1 MGSMAAMSRAFWQD
15 RSVFVTGHT
24 GFKGGWLLT
33 WLIEMGARVTGYALV
48 PDTSPSYFELCGLNR
63 KMTSITGDIRDQS
76 ALERAITTCAPEV
89 IFHLAAQSLVRRSYR
104 EPVSTFAVNVMG
116 TVNLLEAARKTDSVR
131 AIIVAT
137 SDKCYENR
145 GSLWGY
151 REDDPL
157 GGRDPYSASKA
168 CAELVAGAYGRSFFE
183 APGRSIACATV
194 RAGNVIGGGDWACDR
209 LVPDTIRALDRGN
222 SLLLRNPDAIR
233 PWQHVMEPVGGYLA
247 LAERLCLEGARWSG
261 PWNFGPAEDQAVTT
275 AALVD
280 QIFREWGGGKWRDA
294 GDAAAPHEAKSL
306 RLDCSK
312 ARQVLGW
319 RPHLTMDQT
328 IGLTIDWYR
337 SALRGERGDMY
348 ARSVEQIKF
357 YQRPTATRPLSTA
370 LEK

>member
-1 MGSMAAMSRAFWQD
+1 
-15 RSVFVTGHT
+15 
-24 GFKGGWLLT
+24 
-33 WLIEMGARVTGYALV
+33 MGARVTGYALV

-76 ALERAITTCAPEV
+76 ALERAITTCAPKV

-209 LVPDTIRALDRGN
+209 LVPDTSAPSTEGI
-222 SLLLRNPDAIR
+222 PCCCAIR
-233 PWQHVMEPVGGYLA
+233 TLSGRGSTS
-247 LAERLCLEGARWSG
+247 WS
-261 PWNFGPAEDQAVTT
+261 QSAVT
-275 AALVD
+275 
-280 QIFREWGGGKWRDA
+280 
-294 GDAAAPHEAKSL
+294 L
-306 RLDCSK
+306 RWPSVFVSK
-312 ARQVLGW
+312 ARGGAGLG
-319 RPHLTMDQT
+319 T
-328 IGLTIDWYR
+328 
-337 SALRGERGDMY
+337 
-348 ARSVEQIKF
+348 SVPPK
-357 YQRPTATRPLSTA
+357 TRP
-370 LEK
+370 